1 MAALRVPL
9 RAILATPRAAGP
21 RLLLPLHAHLLVS
34 GRLAASPAALTSL
47 VSLYA
52 RAAAPALHRHV
63 APLLLDRPSPPPLP
77 CFNAGLSLPHPL
89 ALAVFRGLRHAYS
102 PDAFSFPPLVSS
114 APSPPH
120 LLALHALALRCGLA
134 HDLFCASAMLRSCLR
149 FGLADH
155 ARRLFGELPR
165 RDVVV
170 WNAMVNG
177 FARLGCFGHAV
188 ECFRMMRE
196 DGEVEI
202 SSFTVTGILSVCT
215 ATADLGHGAAVH
227 GLVVKSAFEQEVSV
241 CNALVDLYGKCHKVD
256 DAAMVFE
263 GMADIVKDLFS
274 WNSMLSAL
282 HYSADHAGTMK
293 LFSRMRR
300 VAVWPDAVTV
310 AAVLPACAQ
319 TAALQV
325 GREVHGY
332 IVTSGLACHGAL
344 DSFACNALVDMYA
357 KSGALDEARRIFDRM
372 QQRDVASWN
381 IMIDGYA
388 SHGHGKEALE
398 LFCQMTEVERLLPDE
413 ITLLGALSACSHS
426 GLVEEGKNF
435 LKRMKEEFS
444 LEPQLEHYACVTD
457 MLGRAGRLEEARKAV
472 EDAGDVGVGA
482 WRTYLAAC
490 RMHGDK
496 ERAQEAARML
506 MTTEQSESGGW
517 VLLANTYGW
526 EGNFDELEEVRG
538 EMKRRGVQ
546 KAAPGCSWVEVG
558 GDDRGSGAVMHA
570 FVSGDRGHPEADMI
584 YEMLHALISWMRD
597 CSHLSNTTPL
607 YSVEHS

>member
-1 MAALRVPL
+1 MAALRLPL
-9 RAILATPRAAGP
+9 REIVSKPRAPGP

-34 GRLAASPAALTSL
+34 GRLASSPAALTSL

-63 APLLLDRPSPPPLP
+63 LPLLATAPSPSPSHSHSPPPLP
-77 CFNAGLSLPHPL
+77 CFNAALSLPHAL
-89 ALAVFRGLRHAYS
+89 ALEVFAALRVAHC
-102 PDAFSFPPLVSS
+102 PDAYSFPPLISS

-120 LLALHALALRCGLA
+120 LLALHALSLRRGLA
-134 HDLFCASAMLRSCLR
+134 HDDLFCASALLRGCLR

-155 ARRLFGELPR
+155 ARRLFDELPS

-177 FARLGCFGHAV
+177 FAKLGCFGHAV
-188 ECFRMMRE
+188 ECFRMMRAE
-196 DGEVEI
+196 GEVEI

-215 ATADLGHGAAVH
+215 AMADLGRGAAIH
-227 GLVVKSAFEQEVSV
+227 GLVVKSAFDQEVSV
-241 CNALVDLYGKCHKVD
+241 CNALVDLYGKCHRVH

-263 GMADIVKDLFS
+263 GMADADKDLFS

-282 HYSADHAGTMK
+282 HYSADHSGTMK

-300 VAVWPDAVTV
+300 AAVWPDAVTV

-357 KSGALDEARRIFDRM
+357 KSGALDEARCVFDRM

-388 SHGHGKEALE
+388 SHGLGKEALE
-398 LFCQMTEVERLLPDE
+398 LFCQMTEVEHLLPDE

-426 GLVEEGKNF
+426 GLVEEGKDF

-457 MLGRAGRLEEARKAV
+457 MLGRAGRLDEARKVV
-472 EDAGDVGVGA
+472 EDAGDVGIGA

-496 ERAQEAARML
+496 ERAEEAARML
-506 MTTEQSESGGW
+506 MSTEESGSGGW

-526 EGNFDELEEVRG
+526 EGNFEELEEWG
-538 EMKRRGVQ
+538 QGT
-546 KAAPGCSWVEVG
+546 S
-558 GDDRGSGAVMHA
+558 
-570 FVSGDRGHPEADMI
+570 
-584 YEMLHALISWMRD
+584 
-597 CSHLSNTTPL
+597 
-607 YSVEHS
+607 